1 MRGTDNLLSK
11 YDTFGSH
18 LFAFCSFRNMFTASI
33 TRQGDAVDRSLLKS
47 VLGMLC
53 SLNVSQSLQLFTDRS
68 IVGLGSRA
76 VLMFWLPACFSA
88 SLGNIFHQSNISS
101 RIIGPGITISMIP
114 SQMYQS
120 HFEIP
125 FLQQSQQHYSSEGQ
139 QQSQKSN
146 VSTDKYRQWDP
157 EGNVSTMRKWDPE
170 DGNSSVS
177 WRAVFPPVFSS

>member
-53 SLNVSQSLQLFTDRS
+53 SLNVSQSLQLFTDCS

-88 SLGNIFHQSNISS
+88 SLGNIFSPVKHIF
-101 RIIGPGITISMIP
+101 
-114 SQMYQS
+114 S
-120 HFEIP
+120 HYWTWHNYFNDP
-125 FLQQSQQHYSSEGQ
+125 FADVPVPLWDSFLTAVTATLQQWRTTTEPKEQC
-139 QQSQKSN
+139 
-146 VSTDKYRQWDP
+146 KYRQ
-157 EGNVSTMRKWDPE
+157 VQTMRPWGQCKYNEKMRPW
-170 DGNSSVS
+170 GRQFVS
-177 WRAVFPPVFSS
+177 ILKGCISTCIF